1 MEEIYNDDI
10 PRKTKWAF
18 GLIGTA
24 SSALEGTVFGS
35 ITFFYNIKMGLGTE
49 LIGIAWIIFGFWN
62 AINDPIFGVLEE
74 RTRTKIGRRIPY
86 IRYGSFFFGLFFI
99 LSWFPFFGTSQTAL
113 FLNFVV
119 VLFVFDTIFTL
130 VGLVTYSLPA
140 EMAITAKSRANLGV
154 YTTILGALGVLI
166 SMALPMFLLTGETT
180 ELDPAFRPAMIIVGV
195 VSSIIMFIGSY
206 FLYENE
212 YTQKEET
219 LGLIDSLKACFKNKP
234 FLIFESS
241 NFFFTISYTIL
252 ISGIFYYIQF
262 VLELADFMAMV
273 PLIVVFLS
281 LFIFTA
287 VFSFLVPKY
296 GLKKIQIF
304 GLLFSAIAFLISFFV
319 ADTLIPA
326 LIVFVFIGIGIAAR
340 VVSEQPIMGDLI
352 DYDELNLTGKR
363 RETSYAGINA
373 LFMKPSISIANWLY
387 LAIFT
392 AYGFDETLNVQSG
405 ETKYGIMIG
414 FFLVPAI
421 LFLIGGSLFLRYPL
435 HGEKWDSKK
444 KELAKIHLQKEN
456 DYLESIKNSNKE

>member
-319 ADTLIPA
+319 
-326 LIVFVFIGIGIAAR
+326 
-340 VVSEQPIMGDLI
+340 
-352 DYDELNLTGKR
+352 
-363 RETSYAGINA
+363 
-373 LFMKPSISIANWLY
+373 
-387 LAIFT
+387 
-392 AYGFDETLNVQSG
+392 
-405 ETKYGIMIG
+405 
-414 FFLVPAI
+414 
-421 LFLIGGSLFLRYPL
+421 
-435 HGEKWDSKK
+435 
-444 KELAKIHLQKEN
+444 
-456 DYLESIKNSNKE
+456 

>member
-1 MEEIYNDDI
+1 MEEIYDDAI

-35 ITFFYNIKMGLGTE
+35 ITFFYNIKMGLDPA
-49 LIGIAWIIFGFWN
+49 LIGIAWLIFGIWN
-62 AINDPIFGVLEE
+62 AINDPLFGILEE

-86 IRYGSFFFGLFFI
+86 IRYGSFIYGLLFI
-99 LSWFPFFGTSQTAL
+99 LSWFPFFGDSQTAL
-113 FLNFVV
+113 VLNFVV

-130 VGLVTYSLPA
+130 IGLVIYSLPA
-140 EMAITAKSRANLGV
+140 EMAITSKSRANLGV
-154 YTTILGALGVLI
+154 YTTILGALGVLV

-195 VSSIIMFIGSY
+195 VSSIIMFVGSY

-219 LGLIDSLKACFKNKP
+219 LGLIDSLKACLKNKP

-241 NFFFTISYTIL
+241 NFMFVIGYTTL
-252 ISGIFYYIQF
+252 LSGIFYYIQF
-262 VLELADFMAMV
+262 ILQLEDFMAMV
-273 PLIVVFLS
+273 PLVIVFLS
-281 LFIFTA
+281 LFLFTA
-287 VFSFLVPKY
+287 IFSFIVPKY
-296 GLKKIQIF
+296 GLKKIQLI
-304 GLLFSAIAFLISFFV
+304 GLFMTAIIFLISFFV
-319 ADTLIPA
+319 ADKLIPTLI
-326 LIVFVFIGIGIAAR
+326 IMVFIGIGLAAR

-352 DYDELNLTGKR
+352 DYDETLTGKR
-363 RETSYAGINA
+363 RETTYAGINA

-392 AYGFDETLNVQSG
+392 AYGFDETLHLQ
-405 ETKYGIMIG
+405 TDHAKDGIMLG

-421 LFLIGGSLFLRYPL
+421 FFFIAAILFLWYPL
-435 HGEKWDSKK
+435 HGKEWNSKK
-444 KELAKIHLQKEN
+444 KEISKIHIQKEN
-456 DYLESIKNSNKE
+456 DYLEYLKSSKME